1 MASLPSATASAI
13 GICKPDQTAVSVSL
27 RSSHSASCFYTTADL
42 RSNGLASST
51 VRDAT
56 GPTSTHFIYTQS
68 VFIATLQDTGEVVR
82 AWGDGQLAMPHG
94 LAVDARSGEVWVT
107 DVGRHQVGS
116 GSWYRVLFD
125 RCSCFELHHVVL

>member
-1 MASLPSATASAI
+1 MASLPSAIASAI
-13 GICKPDQTAVSVSL
+13 GICKPNHTAVSVSL
-27 RSSHSASCFYTTADL
+27 RSSHTTSCFYATAEL

-51 VRDAT
+51 VCDAL
-56 GPTSTHFIYTQS
+56 GPTSTHFMYNQP
-68 VFIATLQDTGEVVR
+68 VFFATLQDTGEVVR

-94 LAVDARSGEVWVT
+94 LAVDARSGAVWVT

-125 RCSCFELHHVVL
+125 QCSCFEPHHMVL